1 MTCQIHAELNMLQG
15 GGKTMRQSGHEK
27 TVLDGNA
34 FYELDLDCFSEKRR
48 KLPEHEQRKSEIGQ
62 KRIDNRKGRGV
73 K

>member
-1 MTCQIHAELNMLQG
+1 
-15 GGKTMRQSGHEK
+15 MRQSGHEK

-48 KLPEHEQRKSEIGQ
+48 KLPEHEQRNSEIGQ
-62 KRIDNRKGRGV
+62 KRIDNRKDRGV